1 MTLSVFPGYIAEDVH
16 SELLKD
22 WFHVP
27 LIAAFNML
35 DLVGK
40 SMTAVF
46 MLQGMRKSLLV
57 VALLLC

>member
-1 MTLSVFPGYIAEDVH
+1 MKSAR
-16 SELLKD
+16 LKHFHKD
-22 WFHVP
+22 NWFHVP